1 MSFVNSITFVCAIA
15 DMIVTIIRLGCCSKM
30 AFRLKTHVGA
40 VYAIF
45 DSCSSMEDG
54 EVKMVDFHDA
64 LVVISVSLHSH
75 DHRLHLHHHVIC
87 YSIGIKSHCVSNSIS
102 LSGSRSLIEV
112 HLSRAYNPLP

>member
-40 VYAIF
+40 VYAIL

-75 DHRLHLHHHVIC
+75 DHRLHLHHHLIY
-87 YSIGIKSHCVSNSIS
+87 YSIGIMIRYVSNTFS
-102 LSGSRSLIEV
+102 LFGPRSLIEV
-112 HLSRAYNPLP
+112 LLSKVCNPRP